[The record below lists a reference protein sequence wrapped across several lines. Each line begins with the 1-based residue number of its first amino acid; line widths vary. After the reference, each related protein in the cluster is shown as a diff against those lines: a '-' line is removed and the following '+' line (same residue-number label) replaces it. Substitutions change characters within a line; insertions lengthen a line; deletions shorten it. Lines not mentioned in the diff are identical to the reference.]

1 VQRLQAFKYE
11 LLPNSQQERQMRRF
25 ASSCRFVYNKA
36 LALQK
41 ERHEQGQKKLGYA
54 GLCQLLTAWRHSTDT
69 AWLADAPVHPLQ
81 QALQDLERAHS
92 HFFAQRAGFPKFKK
106 KGRSDSFRY
115 SGSETTKLDQ
125 VNSRI
130 YLPKLGWMR
139 YRNSREVLGTVKSV
153 TVSKHAGKWFAS
165 IQTEREVNWPIP
177 QGGAVGMDMG
187 IARLAT
193 LSDGTFYAP
202 LNSFKRHEARLRKAQ
217 QALSRKVK
225 FSNNWKKA
233 KARLQRIH
241 SQMANARRDFLHKVS
256 TAISKSQ
263 AIVCIEDL
271 RVRNMSKSAAGTADA
286 PGKNVRAKSALNKA
300 ILDQGWYEF
309 RCMLEYKLAWKG
321 GRLIV
326 VPPQNPSRTCP
337 CCGHVSSDN
346 RQTQA
351 WFECVACGYENNA
364 DRGSGPEAFR
374 GSGPEAFR
382 GSGPEAFRGSG
393 PEAFRGSGPEAFRG
407 SGPEAFRG
415 SGPEAFRGSG
425 PEAFRGSGPEAFRG
439 SGPEAFRGSG
449 PEAFL
454 VGAINILA
462 RGIQLLRDEG
472 QDTTDAAVGMRVG
485 EPPVSARMACG
496 SNCTGGRKQEPAET
510 TAQGAIHAQRGRNLQ
525 PSGRGGCQF
534 PSFTLLSGSAWSQW
548 PHRQTLQRRHPGC
561 GHLCSAGLGSLT
573 QP

>member
-1 VQRLQAFKYE
+1 
-11 LLPNSQQERQMRRF
+11 MRRF
-25 ASSCRFVYNKA
+25 AGSCRFVYNKA

-54 GLCQLLTAWRHSTDT
+54 GLCQLLTAWRHSADT

-81 QALQDLERAHS
+81 QALQDLERAYS

-115 SGSETTKLDQ
+115 PEPKQIQLDQ
-125 VNSRI
+125 ANSRI
-130 YLPKLGWMR
+130 FLPKLGWLR
-139 YRNSREVLGTVKSV
+139 YRNSRDVVGKVKSV
-153 TVSKHAGKWFAS
+153 TVSKHAGKWFVS
-165 IQTEREVNWPIP
+165 IQTEREVEQPNP
-177 QGGAVGMDMG
+177 QGGAVGIDVG

-256 TAISKSQ
+256 TAISKSH
-263 AIVCIEDL
+263 AMVCIEDL
-271 RVRNMSKSAAGTADA
+271 QVRNMSKLAAGTADA

-374 GSGPEAFR
+374 GSGPEAFL
-382 GSGPEAFRGSG
+382 GSVPSTSLLAGYSCCETKGRTRPTLRSG
-393 PEAFRGSGPEAFRG
+393 CGWVKPPVSARM
-407 SGPEAFRG
+407 
-415 SGPEAFRGSG
+415 
-425 PEAFRGSGPEAFRG
+425 AFRG

-472 QDTTDAAVGMRVG
+472 QDTADAAVGMRVG

-510 TAQGAIHAQRGRNLQ
+510 TAQGAIHAQRGRNLR
-525 PSGRGGCQF
+525 PSGRGGCQGI
-534 PSFTLLSGSAWSQW
+534 L
-548 PHRQTLQRRHPGC
+548 
-561 GHLCSAGLGSLT
+561 
-573 QP
+573 